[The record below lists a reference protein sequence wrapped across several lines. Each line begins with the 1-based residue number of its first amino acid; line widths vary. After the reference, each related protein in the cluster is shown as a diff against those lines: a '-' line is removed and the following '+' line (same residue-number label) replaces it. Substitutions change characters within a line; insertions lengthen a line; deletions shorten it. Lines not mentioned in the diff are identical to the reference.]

1 MNGICMRYIDVKVM
15 IEKKHVML
23 CIHDWNANDKSIQNI
38 CDVTV
43 CLRMA
48 M

>member
-38 CDVTV
+38 SDVTV